1 MSGQMTNRTKFST
14 LLALIVLSLWSF
26 CGCYQDPV
34 RAKLVG
40 TWGIEHGEKLTE
52 RVNQSAEKSGEST
65 DLSERMMLVFYAS
78 GSLQTN
84 TRMGDVN
91 REKNGSWNVV
101 EFDEENSK
109 MKIRCDLMGQQTEHE
124 VRFIEEDLIRL
135 VPPNMAGT
143 KSKLT
148 FRRK

>member
-1 MSGQMTNRTKFST
+1 MSNQMESKIKFLT
-14 LLALIVLSLWSF
+14 LVALLLLSL

-34 RAKLVG
+34 RAKLIG
-40 TWGIEHGEKLTE
+40 TWGIEHGARLTA
-52 RVNQSAEKSGEST
+52 RVNQNPEKPGEST
-65 DLSERMMLVFYAS
+65 DLGERMVLVFYAS
-78 GSLQTN
+78 GSLRTN
-84 TRMGDVN
+84 TRMGELN

-101 EFDEENSK
+101 KFDEEKSK
-109 MKIRCDLMGQQTEHE
+109 MKIRCELMGQQTEHE

>member
-1 MSGQMTNRTKFST
+1 
-14 LLALIVLSLWSF
+14 
-26 CGCYQDPV
+26 
-34 RAKLVG
+34 
-40 TWGIEHGEKLTE
+40 
-52 RVNQSAEKSGEST
+52 
-65 DLSERMMLVFYAS
+65 MMLVFYAS

-101 EFDEENSK
+101 EFDEEKSK